1 MTYWNDDGTTR
12 YWKRCDD
19 HKVKVRK
26 DGVQTRGC
34 RCCGSWEGPG
44 LVPVA
49 EGAIIIEDPEGL
61 RAEIAAAITAVT
73 WRPGYGEAEFTD
85 VPRTIDVAATA
96 ERIMTALGRAAAE
109 EKP

>member
-1 MTYWNDDGTTR
+1 
-12 YWKRCDD
+12 
-19 HKVKVRK
+19 V
-26 DGVQTRGC
+26 
-34 RCCGSWEGPG
+34 
-44 LVPVA
+44 VPVA